1 MINKIYKYRP
11 LSDFLFKELY
21 YQEIYFA
28 SYSELNDPL
37 DLHAKINFYPRNKDE
52 IKYLLNFIVKSQCF
66 DFSNPK
72 SLGINEAWIELYNND
87 EKCNIIIDEIFEKAT
102 LLFKKNENIW
112 CDDIVEIISDSI
124 NDKNI
129 VFASLDFKQE
139 IERLTNKFL
148 KSSYVTCF
156 SETNNNFL
164 MWSHYSSKHSGICLE
179 FNLNHN
185 NFPYEIQHKRV
196 LNEVKFKQQV
206 SEWDTKTLIFWSNLK
221 KVEYEEMQPFI
232 NFYHFAP
239 VFQNEHD
246 CDLLGLSKSWT
257 YKYAFEL
264 ENLFS
269 TKTKSW
275 EYENEWRAIEINF
288 ENQKFPEER
297 IRHYPIECLSAIY
310 FGINTPEEV
319 KNRIYKILYNKNH
332 DIDFFEAELNGTN
345 MIEFKYW
352 ECKEDY

>member
-11 LSDFLFKELY
+11 LSDFLFKELF

-37 DLHAKINFYPRNKDE
+37 DLHARINFYPRNKE
-52 IKYLLNFIVKSQCF
+52 AIKYLLNFIVKSQCF
-66 DFSNPK
+66 DFSDPK
-72 SLGINEAWIELYNND
+72 SLGINKSWIELYKND
-87 EKCNIIIDEIFEKAT
+87 EKCNTIIDEIFKKSTHLFEKD
-102 LLFKKNENIW
+102 ESIW
-112 CDDIVEIISDSI
+112 CDDIIEIISDSI
-124 NDKNI
+124 NDRNVI
-129 VFASLDFKQE
+129 FDSLSFKKE

-185 NFPYEIQHKRV
+185 NFPYEMQHKRV

-206 SEWDTKTLIFWSNLK
+206 SEWETKTLIFWDNLK
-221 KVEYEEMQPFI
+221 KVKYEEMQPCI

-257 YKYAFEL
+257 HKYAFEL

-297 IRHYPIECLSAIY
+297 TRHYPIECLSAIY

-319 KNRIYKILYNKNH
+319 KNRIYKILYEKNH
-332 DIDFFEAELNGTN
+332 EIDFFEAELNGTN

>member
-11 LSDFLFKELY
+11 LSEFLFKELY

-37 DLHAKINFYPRNKDE
+37 DLYARIDFYPKNKDE
-52 IKYLLNFIVKSQCF
+52 VKFLLNFVVKSQCF
-66 DFSNPK
+66 DFSNDK
-72 SLGINEAWIELYNND
+72 SLKINEAWIKLYNND
-87 EKCNIIIDEIFEKAT
+87 ERLNIIIDEIFDNSR
-102 LLFKKNENIW
+102 LNEGQNIW
-112 CDDIVEIISDSI
+112 CENIIEILNNSI
-124 NDKNI
+124 NEKDIIFDSSN
-129 VFASLDFKQE
+129 FKKE
-139 IERLTNKFL
+139 IERLTEKFL

-185 NFPYEIQHKRV
+185 NFPYEMRDKRE
-196 LNEVKFKQQV
+196 LNEEKFKQQV
-206 SEWDTKTLIFWSNLK
+206 SEWDTKTIIFWSNLK
-221 KVEYEEMQPFI
+221 KVEYEEIQPYI

-239 VFQNEHD
+239 VFQNEYD

-257 YKYAFEL
+257 HKYAFEL
-264 ENLFS
+264 ESLFS

-275 EYENEWRAIEINF
+275 KYENEWRAIEINF

-297 IRHYPIECLSAIY
+297 VRHYPIECLSAIY

-319 KNRIYKILYNKNH
+319 KNRIYKMFYRKNIE
-332 DIDFFEAELNGTN
+332 IDFFDAELTGTN
-345 MIEFKYW
+345 LIDFKYW